1 VTTGCNLTFNA
12 FILRLFRRHIEILS
26 VDSYLSMFY
35 NIMSSFPQMTRDK
48 KTGQTAATAA
58 TVAALLCALAFLP
71 TLQNAAAQGATAY
84 GTSYTD
90 AGASSDFNVKSEYHI
105 YKPGDTVRIEGSM
118 SSQVKDETKAEAVRI
133 SIIDAKGGTAASQQ
147 ASVDSS
153 GHYSA
158 LIMLPADAEQGKYT
172 ADSKIQVSASALG
185 LLSADVT
192 AKLESSTQFMVG
204 STNSFDVQ
212 AQDGQ
217 KFKVEI
223 TSNSNVSNVRL
234 DEEAKN
240 VSFTV
245 EGETGTAGVADVTVP
260 KAMLSGD
267 MTVMIDG
274 QAIAAASNSV
284 IVRSQT
290 STDTT
295 LEVNYHHSRHT
306 VQVAGT
312 NVVPEFPLSA
322 LVMTAA
328 VASVVG
334 LVAAA
339 RTGRFGGLWH

>member
-1 VTTGCNLTFNA
+1 
-12 FILRLFRRHIEILS
+12 
-26 VDSYLSMFY
+26 
-35 NIMSSFPQMTRDK
+35 MTRDK
-48 KTGQTAATAA
+48 KIGQTAAAAA
-58 TVAALLCALAFLP
+58 TAALLCALAFLP
-71 TLQNAAAQGATAY
+71 MLQNAAAQNATVY
-84 GTSYTD
+84 STSYAD
-90 AGASSDFNVKSEYHI
+90 AGASSDFNMKSEYHI

-118 SSQVKDETKAEAVRI
+118 SSKIKEETKAEAVMI
-133 SIIDAKGGTAASQQ
+133 NIIDAKGGTAASQQ
-147 ASVDSS
+147 ANVDSS

-158 LIMLPADAEQGKYT
+158 LITLPADAKQGKYT
-172 ADSKIQVSASALG
+172 ADSKIQVSASVLG
-185 LLSADVT
+185 LLSADVM

-212 AQDGQ
+212 SHDGQ
-217 KFKVEI
+217 KFKVDI
-223 TSNSNVSNVRL
+223 TSNSNVSDVKL

-240 VSFTV
+240 ISFTV
-245 EGETGTAGVADVTVP
+245 EGEAGTAGVADVTVP

-267 MTVMIDG
+267 MTVIIDG
-274 QAIAAASNSV
+274 QTVAAASNSV
-284 IVRSQT
+284 IVKSQT
-290 STDTT
+290 SADTT

-306 VQVAGT
+306 LQVAGT